1 VRRLAAGLF
10 LSFFTAQA
18 AYVVLAPTLTQVADA
33 FDVSVARAGQLRT
46 ATAIAGLVAAVAV
59 STAGRRLSI
68 TQLLTGGLALLAAG
82 SAGSAAAPS
91 FAMLALAQVAI
102 GVGSTGVLTAGLA
115 AASEWAP
122 PDRRADVI
130 AWTIVGQPAAWVAAL
145 PVIGRLADLGWRWSF
160 VVVPP
165 IALVAWLVVPR
176 GRQTPAAGTA
186 EAKSGDAWRR
196 PEVRRWAIGELM
208 AYAGWGGTLIYA
220 GALLSDS
227 YGLSAET
234 VALLLAA
241 GAVTY
246 FPGAFFARRR
256 LEGDVQLLL
265 GVLAAVL
272 AAGTAVFGSLRTGPA
287 LSTIVFGVL
296 VLVAGARGVAGGAFG
311 LNTAPSDKLA
321 IGSIRSGAGQLGYLL
336 GAAGGG
342 LALGLGGY
350 QAVGVVLA
358 LFFAAAAAPHLS
370 AVASRRSAPALSLQP
385 AAVPCPG

>member
-1 VRRLAAGLF
+1 MRRLAAGLF

-18 AYVVLAPTLTQVADA
+18 AYVVLAPTLTQVAQE
-33 FDVSVARAGQLRT
+33 FNVSVARAGQLRT
-46 ATAIAGLVAAVAV
+46 ATAIAGLVAALVV
-59 STAGRRLSI
+59 SAIGSRLGI
-68 TQLLTGGLALLAAG
+68 AKLLGGGLALLVAG
-82 SAGSAAAPS
+82 SAGSALAPS
-91 FAMLALAQVAI
+91 FELLALAQVVV

-122 PDRRADVI
+122 PSRRADVI

-145 PVIGRLADLGWRWSF
+145 PAIGRLADMGWRWAF

-165 IALVAWLVVPR
+165 IALAAYLVVPR
-176 GRQTPAAGTA
+176 PAHVAPA
-186 EAKSGDAWRR
+186 IAAAKSSGEAWRK
-196 PEVRRWAIGELM
+196 PEVRRWALGELM

-227 YGLSAET
+227 YGLHTQT
-234 VALLLAA
+234 VALLLAL
-241 GAVTY
+241 GAVAY

-256 LEGDVQLLL
+256 LDGDVQLLL
-265 GVLAAVL
+265 GVLAAGL
-272 AAGTAVFGSLRTGPA
+272 AVGTAVFGALRSGPVA
-287 LSTIVFGVL
+287 STVLFAVL

-311 LNTAPSDKLA
+311 LGAAPSDKVA

-342 LALGLGGY
+342 LALDLGGY
-350 QAVGVVLA
+350 AAVGGVLA
-358 LFFAAAAAPHLS
+358 LFFATASLPHLL
-370 AVASRRSAPALSLQP
+370 PALRRRMAVQP